1 MELYSLTR
9 EGHGM
14 NLSEVLGRL
23 KVGILGRGQ
32 VEGKSREAGVARWR
46 LAELGRLGAGPLE

>member
-1 MELYSLTR
+1 
-9 EGHGM
+9 M